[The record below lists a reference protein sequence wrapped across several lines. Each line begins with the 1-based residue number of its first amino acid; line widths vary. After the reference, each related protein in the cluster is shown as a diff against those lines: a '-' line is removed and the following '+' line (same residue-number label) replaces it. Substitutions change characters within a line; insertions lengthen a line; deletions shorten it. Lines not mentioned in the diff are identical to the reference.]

1 MTYSPQN
8 GHQYQAAFDKHVQN
22 FTAAQLGDP
31 LEYGQACYDATWILA
46 LALNNTLTGMH
57 NMIPHTQYIWSINKT
72 CYSTLYCQS

>member
-8 GHQYQAAFDKHVQN
+8 GHQYQAAFDKHLQN

-46 LALNNTLTGMH
+46 LALNNTLTGM
-57 NMIPHTQYIWSINKT
+57 QRYD
-72 CYSTLYCQS
+72 STYTIYL